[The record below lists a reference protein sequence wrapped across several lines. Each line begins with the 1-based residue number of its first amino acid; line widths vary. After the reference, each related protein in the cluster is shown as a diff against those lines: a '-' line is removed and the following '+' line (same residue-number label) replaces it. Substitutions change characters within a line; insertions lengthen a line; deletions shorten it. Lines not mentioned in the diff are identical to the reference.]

1 VKNYHRYL
9 PALLILFS
17 TTACSSDQV
26 LEEGEWEMT
35 TQMEMSGM
43 PAGMPAIPATT
54 YKQCLTN
61 DMMVPAQHNQQ
72 NKGCEMLEQTVS
84 GNTVTWS
91 MRCSSN
97 GMVSEMNGS
106 NTYTADSMKGE
117 MQMTSQGMNMV
128 SHTTGKRLGPCK

>member
-1 VKNYHRYL
+1 VNNNYL
-9 PALLILFS
+9 PLLLLLF
-17 TTACSSDQV
+17 TFTACSASDQL

-35 TQMEMSGM
+35 TQMEISGM
-43 PAGMPAIPATT
+43 PAGMPTMPATT

-61 DMMVPAQHNQQ
+61 DMMVPVQHNQQ
-72 NKGCEMLEQTVS
+72 NKGCEMLEQNVS

-91 MRCSSN
+91 MHCESN

-106 NTYTADSMKGE
+106 NTYTGDSMTGE